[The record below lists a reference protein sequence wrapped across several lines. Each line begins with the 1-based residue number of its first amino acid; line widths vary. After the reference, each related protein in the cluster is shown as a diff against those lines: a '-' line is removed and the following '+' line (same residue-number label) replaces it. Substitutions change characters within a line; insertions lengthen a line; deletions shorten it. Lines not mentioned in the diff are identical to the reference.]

1 MVVSTQAL
9 RGVCLKGETR
19 AVFQKH
25 LMVSNCAQWSLVWPV
40 VTVKN
45 PPLKSHMLMKSRHG
59 GYVNADELETNSYGQ
74 PRHHF
79 LCSRVKRGQTE
90 SNCDT
95 RVRRTSDLSSSGE
108 IIHGL
113 KTQPRLEPA
122 AEHKLYPT
130 LSSQPQ
136 ETGFYL
142 HSQ

>member
-1 MVVSTQAL
+1 
-9 RGVCLKGETR
+9 
-19 AVFQKH
+19 
-25 LMVSNCAQWSLVWPV
+25 
-40 VTVKN
+40 
-45 PPLKSHMLMKSRHG
+45 MLMKSRHG

-79 LCSRVKRGQTE
+79 LRSRVKRGQTE